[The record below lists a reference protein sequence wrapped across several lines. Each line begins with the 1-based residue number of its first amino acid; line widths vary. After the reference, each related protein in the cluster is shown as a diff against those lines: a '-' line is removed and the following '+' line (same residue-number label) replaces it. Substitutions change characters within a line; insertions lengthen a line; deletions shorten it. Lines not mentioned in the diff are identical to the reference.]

1 MRLFI
6 LEYRLKNGDVTPEAA
21 QVASC
26 LNKRAFSKALGI
38 VKAALGVAAKKKSL
52 VSYYDLLDQYRAET
66 YGTWLPPFFV
76 HAQNAL
82 HLIDSRFKE
91 EDPAVRCGIFFWACN
106 ALKVSPK
113 TSLCLPS
120 EF

>member
-1 MRLFI
+1 
-6 LEYRLKNGDVTPEAA
+6 V
-21 QVASC
+21 
-26 LNKRAFSKALGI
+26 KALGI
-38 VKAALGVAAKKKSL
+38 VKAALSVAAKKAV

-82 HLIDSRFKE
+82 HLIDSRYSE

-106 ALKVSPK
+106 TLKVSPENVLVFAQV
-113 TSLCLPS
+113 SSDLACRSNFLAPRPS
-120 EF
+120 PRTMSFP

>member
-38 VKAALGVAAKKKSL
+38 VKAALGVAAKKKAL